1 MNDVVFV
8 MTNSKLLKKKKNRK
22 VVDCE
27 IEFDE
32 IDSDNEWIV
41 EDEGSDE
48 NEILDFTIEEDEV
61 GGIGGTQDEDDGAVP
76 NEDECE
82 MHNLDDDIEG
92 EEDDME
98 DMGVGIDENLLK
110 DLMN

>member
-8 MTNSKLLKKKKNRK
+8 MTNSKLAKKKKARK
-22 VVDCE
+22 VAD
-27 IEFDE
+27 FTLDD

-41 EDEGSDE
+41 EDEGSAE
-48 NEILDFTIEEDEV
+48 NEILDFTIESEDLE
-61 GGIGGTQDEDDGAVP
+61 GGTQNEPEVAAATVV
-76 NEDECE
+76 EDECE
-82 MHNLDDDIEG
+82 MHNLDDEFEG

-98 DMGVGIDENLLK
+98 DMGVGIYENLLK

>member
-1 MNDVVFV
+1 
-8 MTNSKLLKKKKNRK
+8 
-22 VVDCE
+22 
-27 IEFDE
+27 
-32 IDSDNEWIV
+32 
-41 EDEGSDE
+41 
-48 NEILDFTIEEDEV
+48 LDFTIEEV
-61 GGIGGTQDEDDGAVP
+61 GGIGGTQNEEDEAVP
-76 NEDECE
+76 TEDGCE

>member
-1 MNDVVFV
+1 MSSSIAIRASSCAAPRVVK
-8 MTNSKLLKKKKNRK
+8 NSRGNR
-22 VVDCE
+22 
-27 IEFDE
+27 
-32 IDSDNEWIV
+32 SDIAWKHV
-41 EDEGSDE
+41 EDEGSDD

-61 GGIGGTQDEDDGAVP
+61 GGIGGTQDEEDGAVP

>member
-48 NEILDFTIEEDEV
+48 NEILDFTIEEV
-61 GGIGGTQDEDDGAVP
+61 GGTQNEEDEAVP
-76 NEDECE
+76 TEDECE